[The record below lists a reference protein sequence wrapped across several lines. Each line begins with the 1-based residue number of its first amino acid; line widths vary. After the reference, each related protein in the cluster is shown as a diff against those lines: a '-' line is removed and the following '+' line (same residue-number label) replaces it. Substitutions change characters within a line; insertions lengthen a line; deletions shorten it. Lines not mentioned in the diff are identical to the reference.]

1 MLCLLHCF
9 SCRLTRKVVPLFLET
24 PHQFPTVTHPH
35 SGILLVHNGP
45 LLVQATSTHYCPH
58 TGNKLE
64 GLTFLTRLMQDCR
77 SGKSPLPEA
86 KRSFPIQLSLTKML
100 LGRSGHQQTM
110 EQGTHFHVIT
120 KKTYFGNFLPFKQII
135 FVIV

>member
-1 MLCLLHCF
+1 
-9 SCRLTRKVVPLFLET
+9 
-24 PHQFPTVTHPH
+24 
-35 SGILLVHNGP
+35 
-45 LLVQATSTHYCPH
+45 
-58 TGNKLE
+58 
-64 GLTFLTRLMQDCR
+64 MQDCR